1 MTELDDFAHKE
12 EVRGEDGRIRKH
24 QAAFT
29 EADVDG
35 MEDAYENLQQV
46 GGNELALFAE
56 EGVEHCYDLGQ
67 KGDVLRVQEVK
78 IAQGIVCKGS
88 GSGQR
93 HTTQQWQ
100 RRGLHVANDA
110 DERNGIQL

>member
-1 MTELDDFAHKE
+1 MRTFSKLEGMNWLSSLRKELS
-12 EVRGEDGRIRKH
+12 
-24 QAAFT
+24 
-29 EADVDG
+29 
-35 MEDAYENLQQV
+35 
-46 GGNELALFAE
+46 
-56 EGVEHCYDLGQ
+56 YDLGQ